1 MRVTIRVKPGAS
13 RDKVGGRYGDDSLIV
28 ATSAPA
34 VDGRATAGALHAL
47 AKALQ
52 IPARDITL
60 VTGHTSRTKIVEVP
74 DTCACQVE
82 QLLG

>member
-13 RDKVGGRYGDDSLIV
+13 RDKVGGRYGDSALIV

-34 VDGRATAGALHAL
+34 VDGRANTGAIQAI
-47 AKALQ
+47 AKAFQ
-52 IPARDITL
+52 IPVRDIIL
-60 VTGHTSRTKIVEVP
+60 VTGHTSRTKIVDIP
-74 DTCACQVE
+74 DTCAATFE